1 MPDNLTQQ
9 FKAELKRRGITASNT
24 EVTDF
29 MSQRPDLF
37 KSVGQPMAGGKIRE
51 YEEPPELL
59 GGPIHAGGA
68 FLWNAI
74 DTALFSIPSI
84 TLGEDAP
91 YKPEELGTGAKTGAV
106 FGQAL
111 GFIAGFGKL
120 SAGTKA
126 ISAAGKYGTKK
137 AAQRA
142 VTQSISRRSGGAL
155 KGIEEG
161 ALLVNE
167 RAVGRAVGR
176 IIKSKPAKTILPRY
190 EVSTQQVEAAGKEM
204 QKLISSGLKKEFP
217 KLTDDVIQKISS
229 TAQRELGRN
238 GTHLNSIASRIERT
252 LNTKFKVS
260 DKKKITAYIARAA
273 EMTTNFSIYNLTD
286 DFIKSSMVEGHEF
299 DPVADVGHA
308 LMFSAFLPA
317 IEAIPS
323 IGGRES
329 MKILGVKKIVKN
341 GIDKIKKMDY
351 DKMSVDEINT
361 LFKIISNNNSVKYSE
376 FAQTAAKNFSN
387 AFRPEQQKIA
397 AKHMKAVMQ
406 HFRPDQVMKQFYKEV
421 GKDIGTSLPRMTVG
435 ALFFN
440 ASTLMD
446 SNILRNVDP
455 ETLGAHLLTGALFT
469 RRYKPIRRNTM
480 PTLTEFDRKV
490 DFLRLMGMDAS
501 ELRLLGK
508 VYDARANM
516 AFASTG
522 LLKNKIY
529 RQINEAI
536 NKGEY
541 IEQTKDG
548 KGGVGHLDGASHSFL
563 SRLRP
568 LYIEGETIRKILNED
583 NDISAD
589 VSLKR
594 LTLDQL
600 LEIDSALRKVV
611 INEEGDKLT
620 EKNLEDV
627 EAEIREGLVEGT
639 YDTTMKMVVEVLD
652 ALGLSAD
659 VPTTGF
665 NMNRPLRIKRLK
677 GLRQFEAKDEYR
689 EIQAFEVL
697 LNRLKAF
704 RFVDN
709 IRETQ
714 AESRQASDLDIKKV
728 GPEVK
733 QFLDE
738 YERKITEDNYVE
750 GVHLPDFDVA
760 NNAFL
765 TALGGHKLVKTQTAL
780 YNIIE
785 GKTDKLT
792 KEDAKLGE
800 DLYELI
806 PRGKK
811 VVKIVQGEREPE
823 QWKKDLQSDE
833 YWKAQ
838 DVIMSLSDLLNLGGH
853 REPKESEITFEDAMK
868 IVKKLDAEGY
878 KIDGEMVYSFEKY
891 YWKRLLNSSD
901 IGVSQIAMI
910 KQGIAHKVLR
920 VVTEGGERIAKGV
933 DIKAA
938 KQILG
943 EGSEEELRQYGII
956 LNELK
961 AVNGKFLKFESE
973 FPLELG
979 NEANFR
985 RFIAET
991 YPITTRYTRN
1001 IPDAFDSVRKRGN
1014 DSIEAIDVVSEVID
1028 AFIDKTDPSLE
1039 SVKPITIKEAQ
1050 ELSNSLKEI
1059 KRTAGDEISPEF
1071 NQLITNLER
1080 ALSLTRLGEKGIVEI
1095 NIEGI
1100 NEQGG
1105 AAILAIRNAIDGEM
1119 APHFAVNS
1127 QVARVILGLDT
1138 YVGDKI
1144 SGKLRYDNIIADLV
1158 GQLKS
1163 DGIEVKDGAT
1173 LSQLHSKF
1181 FNGNLSLEEKIN
1193 KGITLSLNDFV
1204 ATINDHMMSWN
1215 KGFTQEHFKEM
1226 ADRHKRTLE
1235 DSSMRSRDVDF
1246 FSKLNSTVNKLKPH
1260 VQYFDSATFSVKKEE
1275 LARAIKKEDAVK
1287 AREILDEVSDK
1298 VEKGYKSLYKAEPDK
1313 AKQKYEDFLSN
1324 DFRELLFGVA
1334 GTASARSVRL
1344 NYTNGQYLLMENKTV
1359 MSDSKLYDLMSEFE
1373 SEGLYIAALEKA
1385 GIVLSENG
1393 YPTKVSNVFGF
1404 KNLDA
1409 DYISKSKF
1417 STSMKSGKERETNP
1431 EKYQR
1436 PEGPDF
1442 IRIPLSFNT
1451 QLVIPKNT
1459 LDWNKAVT
1467 VVKRWYDTKLG
1478 QLEEA
1483 KLANTDLGIKGVST
1497 DTIINNFKA
1506 LYGSEIKNDS
1516 ALKQFIK
1523 AMHHDKMNSK
1533 GFHTFLTLATKRAE
1547 LNAHMASDYKY
1558 FSLSEGMGAKIAGST
1573 TAMRMLKEANENGR
1587 NANELVSDKEMESID
1602 YYLEKGKLEGAVI
1615 EDEAGQMDALKLTE
1629 SRLDALAKSE
1639 PKLKAAIAYTLK
1651 KLKNEDGDPKLASL
1665 KGRSTVDGL
1674 LHVGTH
1680 LWRLSLIQKARNE
1693 NDGVGGI
1700 KEAISYNDGMNTA
1713 LLKQNFIF
1721 DPRIASVIDTLGI
1734 DFLSYG
1740 SSAKVWSKDKLKLK
1754 ESWEV
1759 KQRSLPQYFSE
1770 VLGSK
1775 KKALRDNNNVQ
1786 DITLEDIQFV
1796 KSEDRHKVTN
1806 ITYAASETLDKIGF
1820 KAFLDYAGYDT
1831 TISAADL
1838 MREGIVSKGP
1848 ERYGVSEFVMNTL
1861 AEEGAI
1867 ISGSTTSDV
1876 HAALIDGIDPRQQL
1890 VRDPINRTLYRRII
1904 NRIRNPQ
1911 TEGASYSVMVP
1922 FLEGSLPVY
1931 SDPLPGK
1938 NSIQIRFGGK
1948 KLADADGKIPVNNFD
1963 EMQYIVNVE
1972 GREILVG
1979 IKDFKEKKNVWSSIG
1994 TGEDQL
2000 QLTKKEQ
2007 KLLDKETAKIDK
2019 IINMYSEGTTIRELY
2034 GKLKAENIFLESA
2047 SLRMPNLAGD
2057 VVINKVED
2065 FFSPEMGNVVG
2076 INPVDLTTKMQADM
2090 DGDMAFNYHNMNL
2103 ELTKSLANV
2112 ATLKFDTHIYDP
2124 EEPDFGDMFQNGN
2137 MGYAAPVGS
2146 KPDAIEPYDLHNV
2159 HYYKGKDSFGQIKRF
2174 SAGINSLARTN
2185 FTFGGEKD
2193 IISFKDIDDLKGF
2206 LQRISNVEQSL
2217 IDTTRRPNMTNK
2229 HAVKDLKRFILFGD
2243 IPGDNPN
2250 FNPKKYNESGFNGLV
2265 KLKKPDGSDYTGVQ
2279 REVMKDAVVEIVDAL
2294 GRPSRIMSDIYDSSG
2309 RRTPDHADLLR
2320 MYGELE
2326 LIEKEPS
2333 QYVFNKLV
2341 RKYDKER
2348 RDTLLELF
2356 FDKREVDTQQ
2366 ALRERILNNQFGRGG
2381 FSEQVMVEKRPFSFI
2396 VSDTN
2401 SLFDSTPAGYIL
2413 KRLGN
2418 VNDTYQKVSKAYG
2431 AETKKLGEA
2440 LNHVENWIA
2449 LSDAKTHQEIYDR
2462 LQEADTDNA
2471 ITIALTGNVYNT
2483 KISEMKYLEQYSVNY
2498 YLLGKNASGIR
2509 DYLRR
2514 NGRSNGENVAF
2525 MTAKLRRIEAIRAH
2539 MKSKEDGIIGE
2550 LLKKDPEKNIKELV
2564 DYFKLSEMKISGKK
2578 PRLYRN
2584 KSNDSE
2590 YLYQELS
2597 YAPGKWRS
2605 VRQIHSNGT
2614 HLLRQGR
2621 YVILKNP
2628 LRFEPANKEETL
2640 DAYSLLMVTG
2650 EITPEN
2656 IRGFSGEKIDI
2667 VNFINKSRILK
2678 AQISS
2683 LTAEAF
2689 DISKGHPEGS
2699 ENWVIEK
2706 GAEDT
2711 LVKDLFER
2719 FSTGVEST
2727 ENIGKDVIADEY
2739 KDTVMDMALY
2749 LIKPDNVFGKIT
2761 YAKDRDVALPA
2772 FRVNKRIASAVLRYL
2787 RNNGQQDIHKDIV
2800 GRWGTEFRRRY
2811 SNIPDATFSSQFQDT
2826 IYRNKNTAF
2835 KEKSEIYNLIMNSTP
2850 SMLYRPAIAEALK
2863 DEISLGA
2870 ARMVKETDIH
2880 GDIYKI
2886 LRLGTFENIKA
2897 ELSPY
2902 VDSKSTDPVSN
2913 IYCL

>member
-1 MPDNLTQQ
+1 M
-9 FKAELKRRGITASNT
+9 
-24 EVTDF
+24 
-29 MSQRPDLF
+29 
-37 KSVGQPMAGGKIRE
+37 
-51 YEEPPELL
+51 
-59 GGPIHAGGA
+59 GA
-68 FLWNAI
+68 
-74 DTALFSIPSI
+74 
-84 TLGEDAP
+84 DAP
-91 YKPEELGTGAKTGAV
+91 YKPEELGTGAKAGAV
-106 FGQAL
+106 FGQA
-111 GFIAGFGKL
+111 AGFLVPFSYL
-120 SAGTKA
+120 SKGTKA

-142 VTQSISRRSGGAL
+142 VSQSISRDPGGAL
-155 KGIEEG
+155 ETIGKG

-167 RAVGRAVGR
+167 RAVGRAVGK
-176 IIKSKPAKTILPRY
+176 IIKSAKTILPKY
-190 EVSTQQVEAAGKEM
+190 EVSTQQVEAAGIQM
-204 QKLISSGLKKEFP
+204 QKLIAAGLKKEFP
-217 KLTDDVIQKISS
+217 KLTDDVIQKIST
-229 TAQRELGRN
+229 TAQTELGRN

-260 DKKKITAYIARAA
+260 DKSKITAYIARAA

-286 DFIKSSMVEGHEF
+286 DFIKSNMVEGHEF
-299 DPVADVGHA
+299 DPIADVGHA

-317 IEAIPS
+317 VEAIPS

-329 MKILGVKKIVKN
+329 MKILGARKIVKS
-341 GIDKIKKMDY
+341 GLDKIKKIDY

-376 FAQTAAKNFSN
+376 FAKTAAKNFSN
-387 AFRPEQQKIA
+387 AFRPDQQKIA

-421 GKDIGTSLPRMTVG
+421 GKDITTSLPRMTVG

-501 ELRLLGK
+501 QLRLLGK

-516 AFASTG
+516 AFASMG
-522 LLKNKIY
+522 LLNNKIY

-541 IEQTKDG
+541 VQQTKDG

-563 SRLRP
+563 SRVNE
-568 LYIEGETIRKILNED
+568 LYIEGERSRKILNED

-600 LEIDSALRKVV
+600 VDIDSALRKVV
-611 INEEGDKLT
+611 INDKGDKLT
-620 EKNLEDV
+620 EKNFEDV
-627 EAEIREGLVEGT
+627 EAEIRDGMVEGT

-652 ALGLSAD
+652 VLDLRAD
-659 VPTTGF
+659 VETTGF

-677 GLRQFEAKDEYR
+677 GTRPFEAKDEYR

-704 RFVDN
+704 GFVDN
-709 IRETQ
+709 IRETD
-714 AESRQASDLDIKKV
+714 AESKQARDLDIKKV
-728 GPEVK
+728 GPKVREI
-733 QFLDE
+733 FDE
-738 YERKITEDNYVE
+738 YERKITEDNYAE
-750 GVHLPDFDVA
+750 GVKLHEFDIA
-760 NNAFL
+760 DNAFL
-765 TALGGHKLVKTQTAL
+765 KALGGHKLVKTQTAL
-780 YNIIE
+780 YNIVE

-792 KEDAKLGE
+792 REDASLGE
-800 DLYELI
+800 FLYNLM

-811 VVKIVQGEREPE
+811 VGKIVQGERDTE

-833 YWKAQ
+833 YWNAQ
-838 DVIMSLSDLLNLGGH
+838 EIVMSLSDLLNLGGQ
-853 REPKESEITFEDAMK
+853 RELKESELTFEDASR
-868 IVKKLDAEGY
+868 IVKRLDAEGY
-878 KIDGEMVYSFEKY
+878 KIDGEMVHSFEKY
-891 YWKRLLNSSD
+891 YWKRLLNSAD
-901 IGVSQIAMI
+901 IGVSHIAMV
-910 KQGIAHKVLR
+910 KQGIAHNVLR
-920 VVTEGGERIAKGV
+920 VVTEGGERIVKGV
-933 DIKAA
+933 DEKAA
-938 KQILG
+938 RAILG
-943 EGSEEELRQYGII
+943 KGSEEELRQYGII

-979 NEANFR
+979 SETNLR
-985 RFIAET
+985 VFITET

-1001 IPDAFDSVRKRGN
+1001 IPDAFDSVRKRSN

-1028 AFIDKTDPSLE
+1028 SFIDKSDPGLE
-1039 SVKPITIKEAQ
+1039 KTKPITIKEAQ

-1080 ALSLTRLGEKGIVEI
+1080 ALSLTRVGEEGLAEV
-1095 NIEGI
+1095 NIEGV

-1144 SGKLRYDNIIADLV
+1144 SGKLRHDNIIADLV

-1163 DGIEVKDGAT
+1163 SGIEVKDGAT

-1181 FNGNLSLEEKIN
+1181 FNGNLSLEEKMK
-1193 KGITLSLNDFV
+1193 KGITLNLNDFV

-1215 KGFTQEHFKEM
+1215 KGFTQENFKEM
-1226 ADRHKRTLE
+1226 ADRHKRMLE

-1260 VQYFDSATFSVKKEE
+1260 VKYFDSATFSVKKEE
-1275 LARAIKKEDAVK
+1275 LARAIKRDDIDL
-1287 AREILDEVSDK
+1287 AREILNEVSDK
-1298 VEKGYKSLYKAEPDK
+1298 VEKGYKSLHKGEPDK
-1313 AKQKYEDFLSN
+1313 ARQKYEDFLSN

-1344 NYTNGQYLLMENKTV
+1344 NYTNGRYLMMEGKMV
-1359 MSDSKLYDLMSEFE
+1359 MSDSKLYDFMSEFE
-1373 SEGLYIAALEKA
+1373 SEGLYIATLEKA
-1385 GIVLSENG
+1385 GIVLNQSG
-1393 YPTKVSNVFGF
+1393 YPTKVANVFGF

-1409 DYISKSKF
+1409 DYISKAKF

-1431 EKYQR
+1431 EKYET

-1442 IRIPLSFNT
+1442 IRIPLSFST
-1451 QLVIPKNT
+1451 QIVIPKNT
-1459 LDWNKAVT
+1459 ADFNKAVI
-1467 VVKRWYDTKLG
+1467 VAKRWYDTKLG

-1497 DTIINNFKA
+1497 DIIISNFKA
-1506 LYGSEIKNDS
+1506 LYGSEIKHDV

-1523 AMHHDKMNSK
+1523 AMYHDKMNSR
-1533 GFHTFLTLATKRAE
+1533 GFNTFITLATKPGQ

-1573 TAMRMLKEANENGR
+1573 TAMRMLKDANENGR
-1587 NANELVSDKEMESID
+1587 NANELVSDKEIESID
-1602 YYLEKGKLEGAVI
+1602 YYLNKGKLEGAVI
-1615 EDEAGQMDALKLTE
+1615 EDESGQMDALLLTE
-1629 SRLDALAKSE
+1629 SRLNALAKSE

-1651 KLKNEDGDPKLASL
+1651 KLKNEDNDPEIASL
-1665 KGRSTVDGL
+1665 KDRSTVDGL

-1680 LWRLSLIQKARNE
+1680 LWRLSLIQKARSQD
-1693 NDGVGGI
+1693 DGVGGI
-1700 KEAISYNDGMNTA
+1700 KEAISYNDGINTA

-1721 DPRIASVIDTLGI
+1721 DPRVASVIDALGI

-1740 SSAKVWSKDKLKLK
+1740 SSAKVWSKDKIKLK
-1754 ESWEV
+1754 ESWE
-1759 KQRSLPQYFSE
+1759 KNQQSLDEYFSE
-1770 VLGSK
+1770 ALGSK

-1831 TISAADL
+1831 KISAADL

-1848 ERYGVSEFVMNTL
+1848 ERYGVAEFVMNTL

-1876 HAALIDGIDPRQQL
+1876 HAALMDGIDPRQQI
-1890 VRDPINRTLYRRII
+1890 VRPAINRALYRRVI
-1904 NRIRNPQ
+1904 NRIRNPE

-1931 SDPLPGK
+1931 STPLPGK
-1938 NSIQIRFGGK
+1938 RSVQLRFGGK
-1948 KLADADGKIPVNNFD
+1948 KLADADGKIQINNFD

-1994 TGEDQL
+1994 TGKDQL

-2019 IINMYSEGTTIRELY
+2019 IINMYSGGTTIRELY

-2047 SLRMPNLAGD
+2047 SLKMPNLAGD
-2057 VVINKVED
+2057 VVINKVEG
-2065 FFSPEMGNVVG
+2065 FFDPEMGNVVG

-2090 DGDMAFNYHNMNL
+2090 DGDMSFNYHNMKM
-2103 ELTKSLANV
+2103 ELTRALADIS
-2112 ATLKFDTHIYDP
+2112 TIKLDTYIYEP
-2124 EEPDFGDMFQNGN
+2124 EQYDLGDMFQNGG
-2137 MGYAAPVGS
+2137 MGYSRPVGS
-2146 KPDAIEPYDLHNV
+2146 KPDAVEPLDAHNAN
-2159 HYYKGKDSFGQIKRF
+2159 YYKGKDSFGQIKRF

-2185 FTFGGEKD
+2185 FTFEGLED
-2193 IISFKDIDDLKGF
+2193 LVSFKDVDILRGF
-2206 LQRISNVEQSL
+2206 LQRDSNVLQSL
-2217 IDTTRRPNMTNK
+2217 IDTTKRPNMTNK
-2229 HAVKDLKRFILFGD
+2229 HDVKSIKRFILFGD
-2243 IPGDNPN
+2243 IPSDNPN
-2250 FNPKKYNESGFNGLV
+2250 FNAGKYNESGFNGIV
-2265 KLKKPDGSDYTGVQ
+2265 KLDKWKGVQ
-2279 REVMKDAVVEIVDAL
+2279 KEVMKDAVVEIVDAL

-2326 LIEKEPS
+2326 FIERDPS

-2341 RKYDKER
+2341 RKYEKEK

-2356 FDKREVDTQQ
+2356 FDKRTVDTQQ
-2366 ALRERILNNQFGRGG
+2366 ALRERILSGQFGRGG
-2381 FSEQVMVEKRPFSFI
+2381 FSKQVMVEKRPFSFI
-2396 VSDTN
+2396 ASDKN

-2418 VNDTYQKVSKAYG
+2418 VDNTYQKVSKAYG

-2462 LQEADTDNA
+2462 LQEADTEGA
-2471 ITIALTGNVYNT
+2471 ITIALTGDKYNT
-2483 KISEMKYLEQYSVNY
+2483 KISDMKYLEQYSVNY

-2564 DYFKLSEMKISGKK
+2564 DHFKLSEIKISGKK

-2614 HLLRQGR
+2614 HLLRRGR
-2621 YVILKNP
+2621 YVVLKNP
-2628 LRFEPANKEETL
+2628 LRFEPANKAETL

-2650 EITPEN
+2650 EVTPEN
-2656 IRGFSGEKIDI
+2656 IRGFSGERVDV
-2667 VNFINKSRILK
+2667 VNFINRSRILK

-2683 LTAEAF
+2683 LTSEAF

-2699 ENWVIEK
+2699 ENWVLEK
-2706 GAEDT
+2706 GAEDI
-2711 LVKDLFER
+2711 LIKEHFEK

-2727 ENIGKDVIADEY
+2727 ENVGKDVIGEEY

-2749 LIKPDNVFGKIT
+2749 LIRPDNVFGKIT
-2761 YAKDRDVALPA
+2761 YAKDRNVALPA
-2772 FRVNKRIASAVLRYL
+2772 FRVNKRVTSAVLRYL
-2787 RNNGQQDIHKDIV
+2787 KNNGHEDIHKDII
-2800 GRWGTEFRRRY
+2800 GRWGTQFRRRY
-2811 SNIPDATFSSQFQDT
+2811 SNIPDAEFSSQFQDT
-2826 IYRNKNTAF
+2826 IYRNKNTAL
-2835 KEKSEIYNLIMNSTP
+2835 KEKSEVYNLIMSTTP

-2863 DEISLGA
+2863 DELSLGA
-2870 ARMVKETDIH
+2870 ARMVKEIDIH

-2886 LRLGTFENIKA
+2886 LRLGTNENIKA
-2897 ELSPY
+2897 DLSPY
-2902 VDSKSTDPVSN
+2902 VDAKSTDPVSN